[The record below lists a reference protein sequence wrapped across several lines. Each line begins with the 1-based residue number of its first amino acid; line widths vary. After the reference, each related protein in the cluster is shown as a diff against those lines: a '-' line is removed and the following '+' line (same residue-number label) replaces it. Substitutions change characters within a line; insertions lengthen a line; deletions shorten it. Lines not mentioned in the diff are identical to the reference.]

1 MKPPARQPN
10 IARLAKSALA
20 LATEESTTTFA
31 ISEGVLYAIANTILF
46 CWKWTHPNYFTEIEE
61 CQSRSIP
68 CFHQFPQGNSPFF
81 DEYTVSL
88 EDSPLPNQVY
98 QRKELQLLNTRTNSN
113 SKYIL
118 TVALLAAL
126 ILVASAAGAA
136 ATAYRV
142 AQGDSLFLIARR
154 YGVTVGAIRT
164 ANGLVSDI
172 IYPGQILTIPDQAS
186 SNPPNGQSGTAYT
199 VRSGDS
205 LFLIAQRHGIAVS
218 ALKATNGLLSDWIYP
233 GQALTIPSKGSVSPS
248 PGGAGSLPSSGAWN
262 QSDIRLLAQLV
273 TAEAGGE
280 PHEGQVAVAATVL
293 NRVNSHLYPNTISGV
308 IFQVIDGRYYQFSP
322 VLDGR
327 IHNAPSSAALDAPR
341 KALNGW
347 DPSYGALG
355 FYNPSKTSNYWVR
368 SRIVTRVIG
377 DHIFFK

>member
-1 MKPPARQPN
+1 M
-10 IARLAKSALA
+10 
-20 LATEESTTTFA
+20 
-31 ISEGVLYAIANTILF
+31 
-46 CWKWTHPNYFTEIEE
+46 
-61 CQSRSIP
+61 
-68 CFHQFPQGNSPFF
+68 
-81 DEYTVSL
+81 
-88 EDSPLPNQVY
+88 
-98 QRKELQLLNTRTNSN
+98 NTRTNSN

-164 ANGLVSDI
+164 ANGLVSDM
-172 IYPGQILTIPDQAS
+172 IYPGQILTIPNQAS
-186 SNPPNGQSGTAYT
+186 SNPPNWQSGATYT
-199 VRSGDS
+199 IRSGDS
-205 LFLIAQRHGIAVS
+205 LFLVAQRYGVTVS
-218 ALKATNGLLSDWIYP
+218 SLKAANGLQSDWIYP
-233 GQALTIPSKGSVSPS
+233 GQVLTIPSKGSVPPNS
-248 PGGAGSLPSSGAWN
+248 GGGGGLPSGGAWN
-262 QSDIRLLAQLV
+262 QSDVRLLAQLV

-280 PHEGQVAVAATVL
+280 PYEGQVAVAATVL

-308 IFQVIDGRYYQFSP
+308 VFQVIDGRYYQFSP

-327 IHNAPSSAALDAPR
+327 IHNTPSSTALDATTR
-341 KALNGW
+341 ALNGW

-368 SRIVTRVIG
+368 SRTITRVIG
-377 DHIFFK
+377 DHVFFK

>member
-1 MKPPARQPN
+1 M
-10 IARLAKSALA
+10 
-20 LATEESTTTFA
+20 
-31 ISEGVLYAIANTILF
+31 
-46 CWKWTHPNYFTEIEE
+46 
-61 CQSRSIP
+61 
-68 CFHQFPQGNSPFF
+68 
-81 DEYTVSL
+81 
-88 EDSPLPNQVY
+88 
-98 QRKELQLLNTRTNSN
+98 NTRTNIN

-136 ATAYRV
+136 ATAHRV

-154 YGVTVGAIRT
+154 YGVTVGTIRT
-164 ANGLVSDI
+164 ANGLVNDI
-172 IYPGQILTIPDQAS
+172 IYPGQILTIPNQAPS
-186 SNPPNGQSGTAYT
+186 SPPNGQSGATYT
-199 VRSGDS
+199 IRSGDS
-205 LFLIAQRHGIAVS
+205 LFLIARRFSVTVS
-218 ALKATNGLLSDWIYP
+218 ALKAANGLQNDWIYP
-233 GQALTIPSKGSVSPS
+233 GQVLTIPSQGSASPN
-248 PGGAGSLPSSGAWN
+248 PGGGASIPSGGAWS

-280 PHEGQVAVAATVL
+280 PYEGQVAVAATVL

-308 IFQVIDGRYYQFSP
+308 VFQVIDGRYYQFSP

-327 IHNAPSSAALDAPR
+327 INNTPSSAALDATT
-341 KALNGW
+341 KAMNGW

-368 SRIVTRVIG
+368 SRTITRVIG